1 MSVILAACRKLASS
15 LRMATI
21 FLVIGTI
28 AGAQVPSQDPLNALK
43 NLTPEQQQSLIQSV
57 LGGDGTNKKTDSKL
71 NSPETVEKR
80 DDRLGGQDKETKRG
94 KTLDGR
100 TLRQFDE
107 DPELRADDTVLIDL
121 TPVELVGA
129 NNNVIVPAGGTTS
142 ASSPPGANSATSGAA
157 AAAEA
162 NGVGGVGIPGSTNN
176 KKGVGSDFRRIPFHP
191 QPHSPDQ
198 AHGAQ

>member
-43 NLTPEQQQSLIQSV
+43 NLTPEQQQSLIQGV
-57 LGGDGTNKKTDSKL
+57 LGGDGATKKTDSKL

-80 DDRLGGQDKETKRG
+80 DDRLGGQDRETRKG

-107 DPELRADDTVLIDL
+107 DPELRA
-121 TPVELVGA
+121 GA
-129 NNNVIVPAGGTTS
+129 T
-142 ASSPPGANSATSGAA
+142 
-157 AAAEA
+157 
-162 NGVGGVGIPGSTNN
+162 
-176 KKGVGSDFRRIPFHP
+176 RRQQRH
-191 QPHSPDQ
+191 
-198 AHGAQ
+198 

>member
-43 NLTPEQQQSLIQSV
+43 NLTPEQQQSLMQSV
-57 LGGDGTNKKTDSKL
+57 LGDGSSKKTDSKL

-80 DDRLGGQDKETKRG
+80 DDRLGGQDRQDRETKRG

-100 TLRQFDE
+100 T
-107 DPELRADDTVLIDL
+107 
-121 TPVELVGA
+121 
-129 NNNVIVPAGGTTS
+129 
-142 ASSPPGANSATSGAA
+142 
-157 AAAEA
+157 
-162 NGVGGVGIPGSTNN
+162 
-176 KKGVGSDFRRIPFHP
+176 
-191 QPHSPDQ
+191 
-198 AHGAQ
+198 